1 MVPSQWDNFGVKRN
15 RPTTPCLGSLK
26 DRWRAECRGCW
37 RWSSWASLHSWW
49 SHRQDFW
56 LFLESQWSMGDLL
69 GEWGQYHAGMAN
81 GRKYLQWRRSGY
93 PSIRSGSS
101 VIIFQLYVLHLLRIF
116 KYPNLFF
123 FEHFNKGIHFFLILD
138 LSFKVVRHCSL
149 FSRRAQNSIK
159 LGRKTVTNHWLLLGL
174 CQCYLESM
182 QGIRPINLKFAPL
195 GGFSVT

>member
-26 DRWRAECRGCW
+26 DWWRTERRGCW
-37 RWSSWASLHSWW
+37 RWSSWASLHPWW
-49 SHRQDFW
+49 PHRQDFW

-101 VIIFQLYVLHLLRIF
+101 VIIFQLFVSHLLRIF
-116 KYPNLFF
+116 KYLNLSFF
-123 FEHFNKGIHFFLILD
+123 SSISIKEYIFFLMLV

-159 LGRKTVTNHWLLLGL
+159 LGRKTQIT
-174 CQCYLESM
+174 
-182 QGIRPINLKFAPL
+182 
-195 GGFSVT
+195 GFCWVYVDVI